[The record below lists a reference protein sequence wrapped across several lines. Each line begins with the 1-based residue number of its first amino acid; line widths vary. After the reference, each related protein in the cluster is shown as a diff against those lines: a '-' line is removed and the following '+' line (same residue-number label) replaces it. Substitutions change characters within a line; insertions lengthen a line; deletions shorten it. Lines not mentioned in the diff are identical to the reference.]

1 MIERIHKL
9 LAAEHL
15 TAPQLAERL
24 GVQRSAI
31 SHILLGR
38 NKPSFDM
45 LQRFASQFPNL
56 NIGWLITGHGE
67 MYAQDRKRF
76 DSVTDVTS
84 SLSAYGGSAEEDN
97 VPNAALRAAV
107 PPAELNNDE
116 SKDKHSP
123 RSSHS
128 LFDRQLALG
137 DTETNRNNIEKHMH
151 AAGIMSHKTDT
162 SITDVKDNKV
172 RTTGS
177 NFTDVPNAI
186 CPDSAGS
193 GLGGVESCDTD
204 VKQGKRRFLQR
215 VLLLY
220 SDGSFDDFSPK
231 K

>member
-1 MIERIHKL
+1 MIERIQKL

-67 MYAQDRKRF
+67 MYAQDRKG
-76 DSVTDVTS
+76 SGLVTTVTS
-84 SLSAYGGSAEEDN
+84 PLSAYGGSAEEDN

-107 PPAELNNDE
+107 PPAESNNDE

-123 RSSHS
+123 RPSHS
-128 LFDRQLALG
+128 LFDSQLALC
-137 DTETNRNNIEKHMH
+137 DTETNRNNIEKHIH
-151 AAGIMSHKTDT
+151 AAGIMPHKTDT
-162 SITDVKDNKV
+162 SITNVKDNEV
-172 RTTGS
+172 RATS
-177 NFTDVPNAI
+177 SLFTDVTNAI
-186 CPDSAGS
+186 CSGS
-193 GLGGVESCDTD
+193 VGGGLGGVESCDTD
-204 VKQGKRRFLQR
+204 VKQGKGRFLQR

>member
-1 MIERIHKL
+1 MIERIQKL

-67 MYAQDRKRF
+67 MYAQDRKGF
-76 DSVTDVTS
+76 DLVTTVANP
-84 SLSAYGGSAEEDN
+84 LSAYGGSAEEDN

-107 PPAELNNDE
+107 PPAESNNDE
-116 SKDKHSP
+116 GKDKHSSRP
-123 RSSHS
+123 SHS

-137 DTETNRNNIEKHMH
+137 DTETNRNNIEKHTH
-151 AAGIMSHKTDT
+151 GAGIMPHKTDT
-162 SITDVKDNKV
+162 NITDVKGNEV
-172 RTTGS
+172 RTIG
-177 NFTDVPNAI
+177 NLFTDVSSTI
-186 CPDSAGS
+186 RSGSAGNGMG
-193 GLGGVESCDTD
+193 GLEDCDTD